1 MATYLAICN
10 FTDQG
15 IRSVKDSIK
24 RADAVKEVAPKFGAR
39 MTQLYWTLGQYDLV
53 ATIEAPDDTA
63 ATAFALAIGSAG
75 NVRMQTMRAF
85 SREEMS
91 AILGKLP

>member
-75 NVRMQTMRAF
+75 NVRLQTMRAF
-85 SREEMS
+85 SREEMG

>member
-24 RADAVKEVAPKFGAR
+24 RADAVKR
-39 MTQLYWTLGQYDLV
+39 
-53 ATIEAPDDTA
+53 
-63 ATAFALAIGSAG
+63 
-75 NVRMQTMRAF
+75 
-85 SREEMS
+85 
-91 AILGKLP
+91 